1 MHRGIALGFIL
12 ASTAARADVAY
23 VEALGKAGAYGLG
36 YDHEL
41 GRWSV
46 SAGGAASFIV
56 VRGQQLLTLAP
67 YLHAPL
73 LERRCNAL
81 FAELG
86 AELVHSKIAS
96 PVADWSGTSSTGAG
110 GFASLGWQRTGR
122 RVVLRGSASVAIGRG
137 GVGPMLGFAVGVK
150 P

>member
-1 MHRGIALGFIL
+1 AVVLTAR
-12 ASTAARADVAY
+12 AARADVAY
-23 VEALGKAGAYGLG
+23 VEALGKAGAYGVG

-41 GRWSV
+41 GWRSLA
-46 SAGGAASFIV
+46 AGGAASFIV

-67 YLHAPL
+67 YLHAPI
-73 LERRCNAL
+73 LERRFHSL

-86 AELVHSKIAS
+86 ADLVRSKIPS
-96 PVADWSGTSSTGAG
+96 PVADWSGTSTTGAG

-122 RVVLRGSASVAIGRG
+122 RVVLRGSAALAIGRG
-137 GVGPMLGFAVGVK
+137 GMGPMLGFAVGVK